1 MSEDEYDEE
10 FEKTMDEFIEKVAS
24 IDACYNNGYK
34 LITAKQT
41 LAELTTEKLVVLFP
55 FNPSKLEDFLNVADL
70 MISYFEQNEEYERAL
85 AGPSFV
91 LYLQMPSRGTMLYRR
106 LYMMRNDISRTMKMP
121 KSADFPTIL

>member
-10 FEKTMDEFIEKVAS
+10 FERTMDEFIDKVAS

-70 MISYFEQNEEYERAL
+70 MISYFEQNEEYEKCIDLVRAKEE
-85 AGPSFV
+85 
-91 LYLQMPSRGTMLYRR
+91 MT
-106 LYMMRNDISRTMKMP
+106 NKISN
-121 KSADFPTIL
+121 

>member
-41 LAELTTEKLVVLFP
+41 LAEITAEKLVVLFP

-70 MISYFEQNEEYERAL
+70 MISYFEQNEEYEKCIDLVKAKHE
-85 AGPSFV
+85 
-91 LYLQMPSRGTMLYRR
+91 MT
-106 LYMMRNDISRTMKMP
+106 NKISN
-121 KSADFPTIL
+121 

>member
-10 FEKTMDEFIEKVAS
+10 FERTMDEFIEKVAS

-70 MISYFEQNEEYERAL
+70 MISYFEQNEEYEKCSDLVKAK
-85 AGPSFV
+85 
-91 LYLQMPSRGTMLYRR
+91 QEMT
-106 LYMMRNDISRTMKMP
+106 NKISN
-121 KSADFPTIL
+121 

>member
-10 FEKTMDEFIEKVAS
+10 FERTMDEFIDKVAS

-70 MISYFEQNEEYERAL
+70 MISYFEQNEEYEKCIDLVKAKEEI
-85 AGPSFV
+85 
-91 LYLQMPSRGTMLYRR
+91 T
-106 LYMMRNDISRTMKMP
+106 NKISN
-121 KSADFPTIL
+121 

>member
-1 MSEDEYDEE
+1 MSDEEYDEE
-10 FEKTMDEFIEKVAS
+10 FDQTMDEFFEKVAS

-70 MISYFEQNEEYERAL
+70 MISYFEQNK
-85 AGPSFV
+85 
-91 LYLQMPSRGTMLYRR
+91 
-106 LYMMRNDISRTMKMP
+106 ISN
-121 KSADFPTIL
+121 

>member
-1 MSEDEYDEE
+1 MSDEEYDDE
-10 FEKTMDEFIEKVAS
+10 FERTMDEFIDKVAS

-70 MISYFEQNEEYERAL
+70 MISYFEQNEEYEKCDDLVKAK
-85 AGPSFV
+85 
-91 LYLQMPSRGTMLYRR
+91 QEMT
-106 LYMMRNDISRTMKMP
+106 NKISN
-121 KSADFPTIL
+121 

>member
-10 FEKTMDEFIEKVAS
+10 FERTMDEFIDKVAS

-70 MISYFEQNEEYERAL
+70 MISYFEQNEEYEKCLDLVKAKKE
-85 AGPSFV
+85 
-91 LYLQMPSRGTMLYRR
+91 MT
-106 LYMMRNDISRTMKMP
+106 NKISN
-121 KSADFPTIL
+121 

>member
-10 FEKTMDEFIEKVAS
+10 FERTMDEFIDKVAS

-70 MISYFEQNEEYERAL
+70 MISYFEQNEEYEKCLDLVKAKEE
-85 AGPSFV
+85 
-91 LYLQMPSRGTMLYRR
+91 MT
-106 LYMMRNDISRTMKMP
+106 NKISN
-121 KSADFPTIL
+121 